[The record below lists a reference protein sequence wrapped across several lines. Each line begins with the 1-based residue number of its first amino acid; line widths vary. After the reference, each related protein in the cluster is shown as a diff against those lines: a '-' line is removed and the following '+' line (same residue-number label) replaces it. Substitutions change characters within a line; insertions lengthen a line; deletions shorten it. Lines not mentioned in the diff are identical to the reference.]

1 MAFQRFE
8 SRFCA
13 FEGPAEWRVV
23 PGLGMVDDSDG
34 NLDRSVVVM
43 ENWVDPPQNAS
54 DYLET
59 QKEMLGQEKPET
71 EVIGEQTLDSRQLS
85 EGVLVTFRTPF
96 PGGGGALLQ
105 KQLVAVEGPLVCTL
119 TVSGLEDDT
128 TLWNELCNPL
138 LGSFTVPAREW
149 SVEIQETEIV
159 HFEAEP
165 AAGNT
170 QDLPGLG
177 LAVPILDGWEIDPE
191 GVLRLGKEAEIRI
204 RRAGLAAG
212 SAEECF
218 AHALQDLSR
227 TGGPKPTVWQRG
239 ETPDGRSFWA
249 VDAVAVHEKTWGPTE
264 QHLRRELF
272 IDDEGVLSLTLE
284 CVGDTANAVRDF
296 EVLVSGSRALD
307 PELRR
312 LRLGEPW
319 LPAELAGQWMAA
331 GPGIYVCADPPGTTV
346 MVRQFEKEGMLEELV
361 QTQSESARSAPE
373 VAEITSELRSEG
385 PFRGCDARR
394 YSLDFSDADGK
405 TVCLRTCW
413 LDSASH
419 RNVLQVRSGSA
430 ESADDCLRTLLDSF
444 TFDSGGGSS

>member
-138 LGSFTVPAREW
+138 LGSFTVPALL
-149 SVEIQETEIV
+149 SST
-159 HFEAEP
+159 
-165 AAGNT
+165 
-170 QDLPGLG
+170 
-177 LAVPILDGWEIDPE
+177 
-191 GVLRLGKEAEIRI
+191 
-204 RRAGLAAG
+204 RAPPNSLIT
-212 SAEECF
+212 SSRKVRT
-218 AHALQDLSR
+218 ALS
-227 TGGPKPTVWQRG
+227 
-239 ETPDGRSFWA
+239 
-249 VDAVAVHEKTWGPTE
+249 
-264 QHLRRELF
+264 
-272 IDDEGVLSLTLE
+272 
-284 CVGDTANAVRDF
+284 
-296 EVLVSGSRALD
+296 
-307 PELRR
+307 
-312 LRLGEPW
+312 
-319 LPAELAGQWMAA
+319 M
-331 GPGIYVCADPPGTTV
+331 
-346 MVRQFEKEGMLEELV
+346 
-361 QTQSESARSAPE
+361 SAP
-373 VAEITSELRSEG
+373 
-385 PFRGCDARR
+385 PFE
-394 YSLDFSDADGK
+394 SISDPS
-405 TVCLRTCW
+405 TWR
-413 LDSASH
+413 
-419 RNVLQVRSGSA
+419 
-430 ESADDCLRTLLDSF
+430 
-444 TFDSGGGSS
+444 